1 MAEGFAVTALF
12 YNPNIHPVA
21 EYARRRDAMAAY
33 AKTLGLPV
41 IVKDKGYDPAAWF
54 RRVSFRE
61 DNRCFH
67 CLHMRLEETSF
78 IARAGGFSHF
88 TTTLLYS
95 RRQKHETIAAIGR
108 DLGGEEMKSRFL
120 YRDFRAGWAEG
131 IEESKRLKMYRQD
144 YCGCLFSDLERRK
157 ELLQG

>member
-21 EYARRRDAMAAY
+21 EYARRRDALAEYAA
-33 AKTLGLPV
+33 TLGLPV

-88 TTTLLYS
+88 TTTLHYS
-95 RRQKHETIAAIGR
+95 SRQKHETIAAHVR
-108 DLGGEEMKSRFL
+108 HHGGDEKNSPIF

-131 IEESKRLKMYRQD
+131 IEESKHLGMYRQD